1 MPPHMLQVIFSNY
14 EGSVYEINITE
25 VKVLHPSKT
34 DILLWT
40 QILNDPLKNL
50 FFVTVSMYICEVTPS

>member
-34 DILLWT
+34 DILLCT